1 MKMPKIMELNK
12 GTIDTSAQMQHAETC
27 YEGVKLLTFHFSHHY
42 VPEKNIVFYAHEI
55 IRDGM
60 TMYSTS

>member
-12 GTIDTSAQMQHAETC
+12 GTIDTSAPMQHAETC

-42 VPEKNIVFYAHEI
+42 VPEK
-55 IRDGM
+55 
-60 TMYSTS
+60 TSCFMHMKSLEMA